1 MPLVADISRKRIV
14 VLGLLLPVLLL
25 IVGAIIY
32 LQTPLK
38 STAVVETAEVTSSVT
53 GKEGS
58 LQTVTTPP
66 KLFNGKLSPEA
77 SSMEAF
83 SSNPKRDPEEQQVL
97 DIAGERGVPDHAKV
111 ERLLALLPSLTPDA
125 QTVAM
130 ENATALI
137 PDKDYLTYRE
147 RLLKLASTP
156 DLRVAVMDDSLT
168 RGEELR
174 LPNLLELMRSSTSE
188 EEKKEIREIFEA
200 YLDKDYGPDPM
211 AWEAPLKTWVAEN
224 SDS

>member
-1 MPLVADISRKRIV
+1 MRKRILV
-14 VLGLLLPVLLL
+14 FAPFIALLLL
-25 IVGAIIY
+25 IVGVLFY
-32 LQTPLK
+32 LQSPAETPALAQN
-38 STAVVETAEVTSSVT
+38 TQATPAVA

-58 LQTVTTPP
+58 LRTVTTPP

-77 SSMEAF
+77 SSNEDF

-97 DIAGERGVPDHAKV
+97 EIAAKRGVPDEAKV
-111 ERLLALLPSLTPDA
+111 EQLLAMIPSLPPDA
-125 QTVAM
+125 QTLAM
-130 ENATALI
+130 ENATSLI
-137 PDKDYLTYRE
+137 PDKDYPSYRD
-147 RLLKLASTP
+147 RLLELAATP

-174 LPNLLELMRSSTSE
+174 LPNLLEIMRTSQSE

-200 YLDKDYGPDPM
+200 YLDKDYGSDPK
-211 AWEAPLKTWVAEN
+211 AWEAPLKSWVAEN